1 MLGAMNPPAPSQVL
15 IALSTAPDEAAA
27 TAIARAV
34 VEARVAACVNIVPQL
49 RSIYRW
55 RGQVEEAGEWLL
67 LIKTAADRRTD
78 LQRVLDELHP
88 YEVPELVFIDVVDGL
103 PAYLR
108 WVLDET
114 RDGTPCTAA

>member
-1 MLGAMNPPAPSQVL
+1 MNPPAPSQVL